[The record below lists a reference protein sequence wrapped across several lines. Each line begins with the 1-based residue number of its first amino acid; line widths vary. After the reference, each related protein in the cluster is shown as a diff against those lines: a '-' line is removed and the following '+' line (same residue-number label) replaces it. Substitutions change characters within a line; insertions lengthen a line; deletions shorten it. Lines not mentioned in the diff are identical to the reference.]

1 MAESDLLRSQDVRDA
16 YRLIGDCRDLGSDP
30 ALWHQRMFEGLCGLI
45 GAPATSGGEAR
56 WIRPHRALE
65 PITAFGAG
73 FDSHGREMY
82 RAYMHE
88 LTPSGDPVFR
98 ASQRLS
104 GRLVTRTRR
113 QLMPDSVWY
122 RSVAWNDYHRPTK
135 IDDRLASA
143 YQVSN
148 DGAVSVITLHR
159 APGERE
165 FSTREQRLLNFFHG
179 ELGRLIGRSLV
190 SATEPSPEKLSPRL
204 RQTLACLV
212 EGDGEKQV
220 AARLD
225 LSHATTHQ
233 YVSTLYRHF
242 GVRSRAQLLAHII
255 KRMGRGEWRQFLSD
269 GSSPGR
275 PV

>member
-1 MAESDLLRSQDVRDA
+1 M
-16 YRLIGDCRDLGSDP
+16 
-30 ALWHQRMFEGLCGLI
+30 
-45 GAPATSGGEAR
+45 
-56 WIRPHRALE
+56 
-65 PITAFGAG
+65 
-73 FDSHGREMY
+73 
-82 RAYMHE
+82 
-88 LTPSGDPVFR
+88 
-98 ASQRLS
+98 
-104 GRLVTRTRR
+104 
-113 QLMPDSVWY
+113 
-122 RSVAWNDYHRPTK
+122 
-135 IDDRLASA
+135 
-143 YQVSN
+143 
-148 DGAVSVITLHR
+148 ITLHR